1 MLRGFRCVVQSLRQ
15 CCAVRGIRSLSAVVQ
30 RSGSSTAASL
40 SFLPQLGS
48 LYRTARVFSHAQ
60 GILKELHCV
69 TVLPRVD

>member
-1 MLRGFRCVVQSLRQ
+1 M
-15 CCAVRGIRSLSAVVQ
+15 VQ

>member
-1 MLRGFRCVVQSLRQ
+1 M
-15 CCAVRGIRSLSAVVQ
+15 VQ

-48 LYRTARVFSHAQ
+48 LYRTARVFSH
-60 GILKELHCV
+60 GEGVLKELHCV